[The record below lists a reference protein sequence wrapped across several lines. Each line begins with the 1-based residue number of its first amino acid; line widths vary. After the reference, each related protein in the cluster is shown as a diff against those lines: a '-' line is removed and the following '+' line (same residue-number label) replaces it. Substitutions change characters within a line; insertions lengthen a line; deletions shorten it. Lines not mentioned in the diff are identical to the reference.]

1 MNNMPEVKEKEP
13 VVSRRVEQVSEE
25 VVQQPEVK
33 ERSLEVESVIEKIER
48 DMKGDQKKGDV
59 QDDVSTTVVPTS
71 DDQPAVTLPVSQ
83 DDVVQGQKLSVWE
96 SLRWLAELAI
106 RQIKKFHG
114 RVVYREPKGGE

>member
-96 SLRWLAELAI
+96 SLRWLAEWAI